1 MMKYKL
7 RMLLV
12 EDNPINQRL
21 IDFTLRKDFEITI
34 ANNGQE
40 AVGLFSVDRFDVV
53 LMDIMMP
60 VMDGYEATVKI
71 REIEGSDD
79 TQRRTPIVA
88 LTGNTLDNDRQ
99 KCLAAGM
106 DEYLT
111 KPLILETFHQALI
124 NLGVHPDLKRSDLG

>member
-1 MMKYKL
+1 MMKQKL

-60 VMDGYEATVKI
+60 VMDGYEATEKI
-71 REIEGSDD
+71 REIEKSGD

-88 LTGNTLDNDRQ
+88 LTGNSMDNDRQ
-99 KCLAAGM
+99 KCLATGM

-111 KPLILETFHQALI
+111 KPLILETFHQTLI
-124 NLGVHPDLKRSDLG
+124 NLGVHPDLKHSGLG